1 MLHFHKFVNFNKANV
16 LRLSIKY
23 FKYSLNLNPHKEIL
37 EHFKRDKVLYR
48 AIMNLDVEIRP
59 ELNIDIYHSLLVS
72 IVSQQL
78 STKVVKIIWNRFTD
92 IFPQGYPDA
101 EILLSTE
108 HETLRSIGLSN
119 SKANYVKN
127 VAEFNLSKNMS
138 FDYLQEMSD
147 DEIVDYLT
155 QIKGV
160 GTWTVQMILMFPMD
174 RPNVFPVD
182 DLGIQNAMK
191 NLYKL
196 NLEKKELK
204 VKMRQIADLW
214 SPYKTLASKYL
225 WKIKDN
231 DPF

>member
-1 MLHFHKFVNFNKANV
+1 
-16 LRLSIKY
+16 
-23 FKYSLNLNPHKEIL
+23 LNPYQEIL
-37 EHFKRDKVLYR
+37 HHFKRDKILYK
-48 AIMNLDVEIRP
+48 AVMSLDIEIRP

-78 STKVVKIIWNRFTD
+78 STKVAKIIWNRFAD
-92 IFPQGYPDA
+92 LFVDRYPKA
-101 EILLSTE
+101 EILLTTE
-108 HETLRSIGLSN
+108 HEILRSIGLSN

-127 VAEFNLSKNMS
+127 VAEFHLAENTS
-138 FDYLQEMSD
+138 FDYLQKKTD

-160 GTWTVQMILMFPMD
+160 GKWTVQMILMFPMD

-191 NLYKL
+191 SLYQL
-196 NLEKKELK
+196 DLEKKELK
-204 VKMRQIADLW
+204 TRMIEIANLW
-214 SPYKTLASKYL
+214 HPYKSLAAKYL

-231 DPF
+231 ELF